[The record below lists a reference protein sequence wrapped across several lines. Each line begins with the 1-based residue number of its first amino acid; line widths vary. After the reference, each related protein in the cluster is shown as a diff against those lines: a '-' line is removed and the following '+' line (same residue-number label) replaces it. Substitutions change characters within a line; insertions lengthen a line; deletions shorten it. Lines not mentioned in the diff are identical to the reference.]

1 MMPRSAAPAGRPPAA
16 SSAAAAAATSAA
28 SRALAKVVDEPDPPA
43 PPTRASAP
51 PASTNATGM
60 SARGHGKPAR
70 ARPPGPS
77 RLPPGQ
83 LGRRATCGACSRPPQ
98 ALHQKRHSQAELPS
112 RLANA
117 RGARTGRRGPV
128 LGPGVGAQAA
138 AVERRGR
145 EVSDRGVHA
154 VLARAQAAVSA
165 SAVCPT

>member
-77 RLPPGQ
+77 RLPPGR

-98 ALHQKRHSQAELPS
+98 ALHQKRHSQAE
-112 RLANA
+112 